1 MHIAKYGKKGLGQ
14 LFSHYERKNNEQRNY
29 SNESI
34 DKTKTYLNYN
44 LAPAH
49 EEGNYKFTVDRCKSL
64 NILNRSDV
72 NYCCDWC
79 LTVPQEIKE
88 DEEKCKAFFKASYN
102 FLVNRYRE
110 ENVIGAYVHYDET
123 TPHMHFSFIPVKYSF
138 TTSFNADTGE
148 ISEVEKGKVS
158 AKEVIDRKELKVIH
172 SELQE
177 YLNQNL
183 DFECNVL
190 NGATKSNETVKQL
203 KEKSKLKEEINTL
216 TKQRDN
222 IQKHTSALLNYNITL
237 KKEEE
242 ELAKVVSNLFESY
255 TTAIDEDT
263 IKSIDNRFLSIQQG
277 FRKFDAELEKGLQNE
292 HKLSKINVLEND
304 DGIDFA

>member
-14 LFSHYERKNNEQRNY
+14 LFSHYERKNNEYRNY

-34 DKTKTYLNYN
+34 DKTQTHLNYN

-49 EEGNYKFTVDRCKSL
+49 KEGNYKFTVDRCKNL

-79 LTVPQEIKE
+79 VTAPQEIKE

-102 FLVNRYRE
+102 FLADRYRE
-110 ENVIGAYVHYDET
+110 ENVISAYVHYDET
-123 TPHMHFSFIPVKYSF
+123 TTHMHFAFIPVKYSF
-138 TTSFNADTGE
+138 TTSFNSDTGE
-148 ISEVEKGKVS
+148 LTEVEKGKVS
-158 AKEVIDRKELKVIH
+158 AKEVVDRKELKTIH
-172 SELQE
+172 NELQE

-216 TKQRDN
+216 AKQRDS
-222 IQKHTSALLNYNITL
+222 IQKHTSALLNYNETL
-237 KKEEE
+237 KKEKE
-242 ELAKVVSNLFESY
+242 ELVKVVSNLFESY

-277 FRKFDAELEKGLQNE
+277 FGKFDTEFEKGLQNE
-292 HKLSKINVLEND
+292 QKLSKIKVLGND
-304 DGIDFA
+304 DSLDFA